1 MSEPTANELIAIITH
16 YREVSSRSWADVTR
30 AEKTLF
36 EAGLANPDA
45 PVFFAEYA
53 VCRGV
58 ALAADEQV
66 EKAEA
71 KLAALLPDA
80 TQAIMEVDKAQAE
93 IDALEARLL
102 ASRTAEQI
110 ELQAQIEAAQATQA
124 TLVKVAKELV
134 LAAGKSPVSGF
145 SVSNTTTVT
154 ATDLGKLPEGMVTT
168 TTTTTIDA
176 KKAAAL
182 LKDAPEVAK
191 EAGLEVVIEPK
202 SVSFTPANLPS
213 RKGKK

>member
-30 AEKTLF
+30 AEKALF

-45 PVFFAEYA
+45 PVSFAEYA

-66 EKAEA
+66 AKAEA

-93 IDALEARLL
+93 IDALEAQLV
-102 ASRTAEQI
+102 ASRTPEQI
-110 ELQAQIEAAQATQA
+110 ELQARIESAQATQA
-124 TLVKVAKELV
+124 ILVKIAKECV
-134 LAAGKSPVSGF
+134 LAAGKSPLGGF
-145 SVSNTTTVT
+145 SVSNNTTVT

-176 KKAAAL
+176 KKAIAL

-202 SVSFTPANLPS
+202 SVSFTPSNLPS